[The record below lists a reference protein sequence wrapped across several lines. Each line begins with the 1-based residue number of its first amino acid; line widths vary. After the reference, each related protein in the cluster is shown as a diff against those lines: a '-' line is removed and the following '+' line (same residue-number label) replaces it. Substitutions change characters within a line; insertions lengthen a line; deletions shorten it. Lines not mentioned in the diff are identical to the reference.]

1 MNNQSLK
8 PENTDQRIK
17 LPLNEKPSNGKYKSH
32 FVLYIALLFF
42 AFLIGVIIFAFS
54 TNKGARTYN
63 NTIDLRTKHIAP
75 ENSPEDDFSSQLP
88 ETDAPDKDD
97 EQPYQ
102 NSESK
107 SNLEELIQQIKPSIV
122 FIELQN
128 RYGFSGQ
135 GSGFFISKSGH
146 ILTCYHV
153 IKENS
158 NINIR
163 YLNSDG
169 EMRNSHAVALWSQKD
184 KDIALIQVSQTDD
197 FLPINLGKAED
208 IFQGHDIAAIGYPLG
223 SFLGT
228 DPTVTTGIISSI
240 RRIGYKTDIF
250 QISAPVNPGNS
261 GGALISVATGEAIGI
276 VNAKLNKAEGIGF
289 AIPLTYEI
297 RAFLNE
303 RFLNKGE

>member
-1 MNNQSLK
+1 MDNQSLK

-17 LPLNEKPSNGKYKSH
+17 LPLKEKPNNGRYKSH

-42 AFLIGVIIFAFS
+42 AFLISVIIFAFS
-54 TNKGARTYN
+54 TNKGAITYN
-63 NTIDLRTKHIAP
+63 NIIDLRTKHIAP
-75 ENSPEDDFSSQLP
+75 ENFPKDDFSSQIP
-88 ETDAPDKDD
+88 KTDASDKND

-102 NSESK
+102 NSGNK
-107 SNLEELIQQIKPSIV
+107 GNLEKLIRQIKPAIA
-122 FIELQN
+122 FIEVQN
-128 RYGFSGQ
+128 GYGFSGQ

-153 IKENS
+153 IKENK

-169 EMRNSHAVALWSQKD
+169 EMRNSHAIALWLQKD
-184 KDIALIQVSQTDD
+184 KDIALIRVSRTDN
-197 FLPINLGKAED
+197 FLPIKLGKAED
-208 IFQGHDIAAIGYPLG
+208 ISQGHDIAAIGYPLG

-240 RRIGYKTDIF
+240 RKVRDNTEIF

-276 VNAKLNKAEGIGF
+276 VNAKINKAEGIGF
-289 AIPLTYEI
+289 AIPLTYEL
-297 RAFLNE
+297 RTFLNE